1 MGRIGEEQAENSR
14 GSIEQWN
21 MRTEERI
28 EVLRRLVIERMD
40 TSRTMEDA
48 EVMEV
53 IEEVLEEC
61 SRQEEWSLSQRQD
74 LARELFHT
82 LRRLDILEELIQDSE
97 VTEIMVNGTSHIF
110 YEKKG
115 RLYEWERH
123 FTSEEKLADVI
134 QQIVGTGNRMVNE
147 LHPIVDTRLMDGSR
161 VNIVLKPI
169 AIDGTAMSI
178 RRFPERPVTMRQLL
192 SWHSLSEEM
201 AELLKKLVIAGY
213 NIFVSGGTGSGKTTF
228 LNALSEFIP
237 KEERIVTIEDSAEL
251 QICGIPNL
259 VRLESRDV
267 KIEGSEEITIR
278 DLIKSALRMRP
289 NRIIVGECRGA
300 EALDV
305 LQAMNTGHSG
315 LSTGHSNSAMDMVSR
330 LETMVLMGM
339 NIPISAIRG
348 QIASGIDIII
358 HLGRLRDGSRKV
370 LHIAEVL
377 GMEEGQV
384 CLNDLYRFKEQGEEN
399 GQIQGV
405 FEKKNELFCKDKLK
419 AAGL

>member
-1 MGRIGEEQAENSR
+1 MPEEKQALV
-14 GSIEQWN
+14 EQLKKQV
-21 MRTEERI
+21 MEQI
-28 EVLRRLVIERMD
+28 D
-40 TSRTMEDA
+40 TSRVMEDA
-48 EVMEV
+48 EVMDV
-53 IEEVLEEC
+53 IRRVLEEH
-61 SRQEEWSLSQRQD
+61 SRQEVLSLSQRQK
-74 LARELFHT
+74 LAKEIFHA
-82 LRRLDILEELIQDSE
+82 LRRLDILEDLLQDE
-97 VTEIMVNGTSHIF
+97 QITEIMVNGTSHIF
-110 YEKKG
+110 YEKDG

-123 FTSEEKLADVI
+123 FVSEEKLQDVI
-134 QQIVGTGNRMVNE
+134 QQIVGAGNRMVNE
-147 LHPIVDTRLMDGSR
+147 LHPIVDTRLSNGSR

-178 RRFPERPVTMRQLL
+178 RRFPKEPVTMQQLL
-192 SWHSLSEEM
+192 KWNSLSEEIM
-201 AELLKKLVIAGY
+201 QLMQQLVYAGY

-228 LNALSEFIP
+228 LNALSAFIP

-251 QICGIPNL
+251 QIRGIPNL
-259 VRLESRDV
+259 VRLETRNN
-267 KIEGSEEITIR
+267 KLEGSEEITIR

-305 LQAMNTGHSG
+305 LQAMNTGHSS
-315 LSTGHSNSAMDMVSR
+315 LSTGHANSARDMISR

-339 NIPISAIRG
+339 DIPIPAIRG

-370 LHIAEVL
+370 LQIVEVS

-384 CLNDLYRFKEQGEEN
+384 MLHELFEFSELGEEN
-399 GQIQGV
+399 GQVQGIWKKKGELRYQ
-405 FEKKNELFCKDKLK
+405 EKLR